1 MAPSKQDFTAEGK
14 KAWGRYDLIK
24 DLGLWGIK
32 ARGVGCAET
41 GTLAGHGTWKVP
53 AAQFRR
59 GKPRI
64 QAGVVPSRYSPACPS
79 ALDEESE
86 MVCFQD
92 PCPKTQASLPARCNP
107 PLVHRTSNAG
117 GSPPMIRTSTSGHH
131 LPHAIRSRPPSPWPP
146 LHCTHCTH
154 RTHQL
159 DTTERISGPRLIDDP
174 RLAGTAGRASPLM
187 APRHLR
193 HALI

>member
-1 MAPSKQDFTAEGK
+1 VGK
-14 KAWGRYDLIK
+14 VRSDQGSWP
-24 DLGLWGIK
+24 
-32 ARGVGCAET
+32 VGNQGA
-41 GTLAGHGTWKVP
+41 
-53 AAQFRR
+53 RR
-59 GKPRI
+59 GMCRNWHTGWPWNLEGTGGAISQRKTTHPSRS
-64 QAGVVPSRYSPACPS
+64 VPSRYSPACPS